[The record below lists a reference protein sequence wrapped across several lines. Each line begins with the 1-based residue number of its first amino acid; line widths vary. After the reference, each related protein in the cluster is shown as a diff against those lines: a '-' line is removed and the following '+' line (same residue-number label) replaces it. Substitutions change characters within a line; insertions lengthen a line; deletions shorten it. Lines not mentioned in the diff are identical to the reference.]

1 MRVRLVIEYD
11 GTNYV
16 GWQVQPNGVSVQQVI
31 EQTFERVYG
40 EKINLVG
47 SGRTDSGVHALG
59 QVAHFD
65 TQLNIPAQSFSHGLN
80 GKLPDDIKIL
90 SSVEASVDFHA
101 RFTAKRKTY
110 RYNIYVSNFIKPLSE
125 RYAVRVNPGLNV
137 EKMINGAKL
146 IEGEHDFVSFC
157 ASGSAVKNTVRRV
170 DKIEVIVKGN
180 EISFLVTGSGFLY
193 NMVRIIVGTLL
204 ALGYEKITE
213 NHVISA
219 LNGKNRE
226 VLGKTM
232 PAKGLTLMSVEYD

>member
-90 SSVEASVDFHA
+90 S
-101 RFTAKRKTY
+101 
-110 RYNIYVSNFIKPLSE
+110 
-125 RYAVRVNPGLNV
+125 
-137 EKMINGAKL
+137 
-146 IEGEHDFVSFC
+146 
-157 ASGSAVKNTVRRV
+157 
-170 DKIEVIVKGN
+170 
-180 EISFLVTGSGFLY
+180 
-193 NMVRIIVGTLL
+193 RIMG
-204 ALGYEKITE
+204 
-213 NHVISA
+213 
-219 LNGKNRE
+219 
-226 VLGKTM
+226 VL
-232 PAKGLTLMSVEYD
+232 EY